1 VDIDDWRYRP
11 AARRAVYPITAARTL
26 MATATVACNVT
37 GSTTVGFGGQ
47 LIKITAGLPV
57 AGSTKTNNPTST
69 PASDASTPN
78 VS

>member
-11 AARRAVYPITAARTL
+11 AARRAVYPICAAPRTL
-26 MATATVACNVT
+26 MAAATVACNVT

-57 AGSTKTNNPTST
+57 GLIRMTANRSV
-69 PASDASTPN
+69 A
-78 VS
+78 VI